1 MNTNNLLNTNNANN
15 INLSILENNLLNI
28 NNANNIDLNVLENNN
43 SFLNYCLDSENK
55 VIVIFHLIFIVA
67 IPLFLIMN
75 HDINVLKLYLL
86 FLVPLAMI
94 VKEIGKPYLFRN
106 LFPVYLYPH
115 NVNPS
120 PVSFA
125 SRLIIILMTVTG
137 VLWNAIS
144 FSMNRKSV
152 EKGIYLGLMNFILIY
167 FTSLLLIPFTME
179 KIDNYM
185 VEENRK
191 INKSGNINHRYLI
204 GILLFMMAFLI
215 LYMGNVQF
223 RASF

>member
-1 MNTNNLLNTNNANN
+1 MNTNNLLDT
-15 INLSILENNLLNI
+15 

-86 FLVPLAMI
+86 LLVPLAMI
-94 VKEIGKPYLFRN
+94 VKEVGKPNLFRK

-120 PVSFA
+120 PISFG
-125 SRLIIILMTVTG
+125 SRLIIMLMTLTG
-137 VLWNAIS
+137 VLWNSIS
-144 FSMNRKSV
+144 FAMNRKSV

-167 FTSLLLIPFTME
+167 CTSLLLIPFTME

-191 INKSGNINHRYLI
+191 INQSNNINHKYLL
-204 GILLFMMAFLI
+204 GIILFIMAFLI

-223 RASF
+223 RVSF